1 MNQKMEANRRVLNNS
16 DLESAPQFEYEG
28 GATTVYEDDDYSA
41 PGKNKSCNVIS
52 NFIFIFV
59 PMCML
64 TAMLYQMSMNV
75 KNVSDGNTDLKAQ
88 LL

>member
-41 PGKNKSCNVIS
+41 PSKNKSCNVIS
-52 NFIFIFV
+52 NFIFIF
-59 PMCML
+59 
-64 TAMLYQMSMNV
+64 AAYGRYSSQKYSRRIEI
-75 KNVSDGNTDLKAQ
+75 
-88 LL
+88 